1 MAMSEVAT
9 TLKAT
14 PASDKVVLGVIG
26 TGGRGSFVST
36 IFASR
41 PHVEIAYVCDV
52 HPERLEKGQDAVAKI
67 TGKKPKGVTDFRK
80 VLDDKQVDAI
90 YTATPN
96 HWHGLITIA
105 ASQAG
110 KDVYVEKPAC
120 HNIWEG

>member
-1 MAMSEVAT
+1 MVKGIMKGAFININRREFLERVVQGTMGATMAMSEVAT

-80 VLDDKQVDAI
+80 V
-90 YTATPN
+90 
-96 HWHGLITIA
+96 
-105 ASQAG
+105 
-110 KDVYVEKPAC
+110 
-120 HNIWEG
+120 